1 MSKNPIKVALI
12 GNPNVGKTSVFNQL
26 TGTRQKVGN
35 YAGVTVERKV
45 GFFQLPSGN
54 QVRVLDLPGTYSLDA
69 TSPDEAVTRDVCLGK
84 IKDESQQD
92 AFLCVVDA
100 TNLKLH
106 LGLVLEMI
114 ELGRPILLV
123 LNMMDEAR
131 RRGMQI
137 NTQKLSERLGV
148 PVVETVAVR
157 DSGIQNLM
165 HALDQGKFAVP
176 QTELTG
182 LTGSQHQRIQTI
194 LHDVVQFVDEEDKQD
209 AIVIELYAK
218 QFGWEA
224 RYAGDDKT
232 LGKANV
238 RLIEGI
244 NTLGVDLADPAAQ
257 DDKVV
262 TELHLPVGKKVIFKM
277 RSQDVLHSAYMPHF
291 RAQMNCV
298 PGMITQFSF
307 TPTVTTA
314 DMRTDAAIVAKV
326 DKINK
331 IRTKNSAKIVAE
343 GGTALD
349 PYTFDYLLLCNK
361 ICGSSHYNM
370 QMKIVV
376 DTPEEFKTWLSDKPT
391 LAQQWKEANAPKP
404 VETAV
409 APAVD
414 STKVV
419 AQVIK

>member
-1 MSKNPIKVALI
+1 MTSFLVFIILVLVGIAVWQLTKIFDLTQIGDSSNVEDEIANDRDNSVNGYLMFGFLGFIYVFTIYSLYAWGDLVLGTPGSEHGKDVDNLMAISMALI
-12 GNPNVGKTSVFNQL
+12 
-26 TGTRQKVGN
+26 
-35 YAGVTVERKV
+35 
-45 GFFQLPSGN
+45 FF
-54 QVRVLDLPGTYSLDA
+54 V
-69 TSPDEAVTRDVCLGK
+69 
-84 IKDESQQD
+84 
-92 AFLCVVDA
+92 
-100 TNLKLH
+100 
-106 LGLVLEMI
+106 
-114 ELGRPILLV
+114 
-123 LNMMDEAR
+123 
-131 RRGMQI
+131 
-137 NTQKLSERLGV
+137 
-148 PVVETVAVR
+148 
-157 DSGIQNLM
+157 
-165 HALDQGKFAVP
+165 
-176 QTELTG
+176 
-182 LTGSQHQRIQTI
+182 QTI
-194 LHDVVQFVDEEDKQD
+194 TQFLLHYFAFKYRGKEGQKALYFADNNKLEAIWTIIPVIVLAGLIMYGLYTWNNIMFVDEEDKQD

-307 TPTVTTA
+307 TPSVTTA
-314 DMRTDAAIVAKV
+314 DMRNDEAILAKV

-331 IRTKNSAKIVAE
+331 IRAKNSKKIVAE

-349 PYTFDYLLLCNK
+349 PYEFDYLLLCNK
-361 ICGSSHYNM
+361 ICGASHYNM

-376 DTPEEFKTWLSDKPT
+376 DTPADFKAWLSDKPT
-391 LAQQWKEANAPKP
+391 IVKQWKEANAPAAAIVP
-404 VETAV
+404 SDAATV
-409 APAVD
+409 VD
-414 STKVV
+414 STKVM

>member
-1 MSKNPIKVALI
+1 MTSFLVFTVLVLIGIAVWQLTKIFDLTQIGSTSADSEIANDKDNSVNGYLMFAFVGFIYVFTIYSLYAWGDLVLGTPASEHGSDYDNLMGISLALI
-12 GNPNVGKTSVFNQL
+12 FFVQTFTQFLLHYFAFKYRGKE
-26 TGTRQKVGN
+26 GQKALYFADNNKLEAIWTIIPVIVL
-35 YAGVTVERKV
+35 AG
-45 GFFQLPSGN
+45 LIM
-54 QVRVLDLPGTYSLDA
+54 Y
-69 TSPDEAVTRDVCLGK
+69 
-84 IKDESQQD
+84 
-92 AFLCVVDA
+92 
-100 TNLKLH
+100 
-106 LGLVLEMI
+106 GLYTWNNIM
-114 ELGRPILLV
+114 
-123 LNMMDEAR
+123 
-131 RRGMQI
+131 
-137 NTQKLSERLGV
+137 
-148 PVVETVAVR
+148 
-157 DSGIQNLM
+157 
-165 HALDQGKFAVP
+165 
-176 QTELTG
+176 
-182 LTGSQHQRIQTI
+182 
-194 LHDVVQFVDEEDKQD
+194 FVDEEDKQD